1 MGKTSKYNRIARYG
15 KALFCLI
22 FTMIILAQS
31 AALGMC
37 ETPVQTLNSSGN
49 RNIAPS
55 VDLLRNSEEYS
66 AVLYNNKNGLPTSE
80 ANVIAQTSDGFLW
93 IGSYAG
99 LIRYDGTTFERISST
114 TGIANVTCLYTD
126 SSDRLWIGTNDSGL
140 FLMGKGYLQNWNKQ
154 DGLLSLSIRALAQDS
169 SGNMYASC
177 AAGGLAIIDANQNLT
192 VLSDERIAG
201 QSISELRLGSDGLV
215 YGFTATGDLFTV
227 DNGKVVTFLGHDEC
241 RIKNIT
247 SILPDP
253 GHAGNLYVGT
263 AGSRIY
269 YGNLQRNF
277 TAMNL
282 RDVSPL
288 STIDSIEAIHGQIW
302 ICAGNG
308 IGVLDATG
316 VHTLKNVPMNNSV
329 GNVMTDYEGNLWFT
343 SSRQGV
349 MKIVPNHF
357 TDLFERYNLPEANVN
372 TTCTYGKQL
381 FIGTDSGLIVMQNEE
396 KVSKIP
402 LEKAVTAS
410 GEKLQADDLLTFLDG
425 VRIRSVIRDSKGRL
439 WISTWRKY
447 GLLCYDGRELIAFT
461 PKDGLFS
468 DQVRAV
474 HECEDGT
481 ILVANTGGVS
491 VIQNDIVT
499 GGYGEDAGIRNTEIL
514 TVTEGFHHEL
524 IAGSDGDGIY
534 IINSE
539 GTEHI
544 GLEEGLMSEIVM
556 RVKRSRTQDICWIVT
571 SNSLAYMTPDH
582 RVTTIR
588 QFPYSNNYDLYES
601 SKGDVWVLSSTG
613 IFVDTAEHLLAD
625 QAINPV
631 FFGIHSGLAYMDTA
645 NSYSDLTRDGDL
657 YIAGSSGVIKVNIEK
672 SFSNIIDLK
681 ISMPYLTADGERLY
695 PDRKGTFNIPSSVRK
710 LTIQPYVF
718 NFSLINPMVSYRL
731 DGFDE
736 TDTTVSRNE
745 LLPVD
750 YTNLR
755 TGTYHFLLNV
765 KDPVSQSEKT
775 VSYKIVKG
783 KELSSATA
791 GTIIIDVA
799 SLFLMDGILVYT
811 TSYRKRNRLEDR
823 LFFYMVLCNIAMTVG
838 EFLSYTLENST
849 LPFAKELMIAGNTVL
864 FVSLAF
870 FPFLLFVYLDYSADP
885 GRDRIRIRKLLF
897 GIPFFLFLIVMIL
910 NLQTGWIFSVGEGNA
925 YQSGFLAE
933 QYRLPVIPVLF
944 YLLISIVKVAR
955 VDKHLAGLGLFLI
968 AIWQVWEIWF
978 QGISSTSFMFTLFIV
993 CIHIYVMN
1001 HPISEEV
1008 SGI

>member
-1 MGKTSKYNRIARYG
+1 MGKTNKYNRITRYG
-15 KALFCLI
+15 KALFCLV
-22 FTMIILAQS
+22 FTVIILVQFVTI
-31 AALGMC
+31 GFC
-37 ETPVQTLNSSGN
+37 ETPVQTLNSSGS

-55 VDLLRNSEEYS
+55 VDPLRKSEEFS
-66 AVLYNNKNGLPTSE
+66 AVLYNNKNGMPTSE

-126 SSDRLWIGTNDSGL
+126 STDRLWIGTNDSGL
-140 FLMGKGYLQNWNKQ
+140 FLMGKGYLHNWNKQ
-154 DGLLSLSIRALAQDS
+154 DGLLSLSIRALAEDGK
-169 SGNMYASC
+169 GNMYTSS
-177 AAGGLAIIDANQNLT
+177 AAGGLAMIDTDQNLT

-201 QSISELRLGSDGLV
+201 QSIPELRLGSDGLI
-215 YGFTATGDLFTV
+215 YGFTAAGDLFNV

-263 AGSRIY
+263 GASRIY

-357 TDLFERYNLPEANVN
+357 TDLFERYNLQEATVN
-372 TTCTYGKQL
+372 STCTYGKQL
-381 FIGTDSGLIVMQNEE
+381 FIGTDTGLIVVQNEE
-396 KVSKIP
+396 KVPKIP
-402 LEKAVTAS
+402 LERVVTAS
-410 GEKLQADDLLTFLDG
+410 GEKLEADDLLEFLDG
-425 VRIRSVIRDSKGRL
+425 VRVRSIIRDSKGRL

-447 GLLCYDGRELIAFT
+447 GLLCYDGRDLIVFT

-468 DQVRAV
+468 NQVRAV
-474 HECEDGT
+474 YECEDGT

-491 VIQNDIVT
+491 VIQNDVIT
-499 GGYGEDAGIRNTEIL
+499 GGYGEEAGIRNVEIL

-534 IINSE
+534 IISPE
-539 GTEHI
+539 GTTHI
-544 GLEEGLMSEIVM
+544 GLDEGLTSEIVM
-556 RVKRSRTQDICWIVT
+556 RVKRSRTQNICWIVT
-571 SNSLAYMTPDH
+571 GNSLAYMTPDH

-588 QFPYSNNYDLYES
+588 QFPYANNYDLYES

-613 IFVDTAEHLLAD
+613 IFVDTSEHLLAD
-625 QAINPV
+625 EAINPV
-631 FFGIHSGLAYMDTA
+631 FFGIRSGLPYMDTA

-672 SFSNIIDLK
+672 SFANIIDLK

-695 PDRKGTFNIPSSVRK
+695 PDRKGTFNVPSSVKK

-718 NFSLINPMVSYRL
+718 NFSLINPLVSYRL

-736 TDTTVSRNE
+736 TDTTVSRDE

-750 YTNLR
+750 YTNLKLAA
-755 TGTYHFLLNV
+755 YHFILKV

-791 GTIIIDVA
+791 GTITMDIA
-799 SLFLMDGILVYT
+799 SLFLMGGILVYT
-811 TSYRKRNRLEDR
+811 SSYRKRNQLEDR
-823 LFFYMVLCNIAMTVG
+823 LFFSMILCNIALTIG
-838 EFLSYTLENST
+838 ELLSYTLENST
-849 LPFAKELMIAGNTVL
+849 FPFTKELMIAGNTVL
-864 FVSLAF
+864 FISLVL
-870 FPFLLFVYLDYSADP
+870 FPFLLFVYLDYSAEPD
-885 GRDRIRIRKLLF
+885 RDRIRIKKLLF
-897 GIPFFLFLIVMIL
+897 GIPFFLFVIIMFL
-910 NLQTGWIFSVGEGNA
+910 NLKTGWIFSIGEGNM
-925 YQSGFLAE
+925 YQPGFLTE
-933 QYRLPVIPVLF
+933 QYWLPIIPVLF
-944 YLLISIVKVAR
+944 YLLLSLIEMVR
-955 VDKHLAGLGLFLI
+955 VDKRLAGLGLFLI
-968 AIWQVWEIWF
+968 AIRLVWEIWY
-978 QGISSTSFMFTLFIV
+978 QGISSTSFVFTLFIV

-1001 HPISEEV
+1001 HPISEEA

>member
-1 MGKTSKYNRIARYG
+1 MDKTKSHNRIARYG

-22 FTMIILAQS
+22 FTMIILAQFITI
-31 AALGMC
+31 GMC
-37 ETPVQTLNSSGN
+37 ENTVQTLNSSGN
-49 RNIAPS
+49 QNISPS
-55 VDLLRNSEEYS
+55 VDLLRKSEEFS
-66 AVLYNNKNGLPTSE
+66 AVLYNNKNGMPTSE

-99 LIRYDGTTFERISST
+99 LIRYDGTTFERISPS

-140 FLMGKGYLQNWNKQ
+140 FLMGKGYLQNWKKK
-154 DGLLSLSIRALAQDS
+154 DGLLSLSIRALAEDS
-169 SGNMYASC
+169 NGNMYTSS
-177 AAGGLAIIDANQNLT
+177 AAGGLAMIDVRQTLT
-192 VLSDERIAG
+192 ILSDERIAG

-227 DNGKVVTFLGHDEC
+227 DNGKVVTFLAHDEC

-282 RDVSPL
+282 MDVSPL
-288 STIDSIEAIHGQIW
+288 STIDSIESIHGQLW
-302 ICAGNG
+302 ICSGNG

-349 MKIVPNHF
+349 MKIVPNYF
-357 TDLFERYNLPEANVN
+357 TDLFERYNLPEATVN
-372 TTCTYGKQL
+372 STCTYEKQL
-381 FIGTDSGLIVMQNEE
+381 FIGTDTGLIVVQNEE

-410 GEKLQADDLLTFLDG
+410 GEKLETDDLLEFLDG
-425 VRIRSVIRDSKGRL
+425 IRIRSIIRDSKGRL
-439 WISTWRKY
+439 WISTWRKH
-447 GLLCYDGRELIAFT
+447 GLLCYDGRELIGFT

-474 HECEDGT
+474 YECEDGT

-491 VIQNDIVT
+491 VIQNDVIT
-499 GGYGEDAGIRNTEIL
+499 GSYGEEAGIRNVEIL
-514 TVTEGFHHEL
+514 TVAEGFHHEL

-544 GLEEGLMSEIVM
+544 GLEEGLTSEIVM
-556 RVKRSRTQDICWIVT
+556 RIKRSRTQDICWIVT
-571 SNSLAYMTPDH
+571 GNSLAYMTPDH
-582 RVTTIR
+582 RVTTIS

-613 IFVDTAEHLLAD
+613 IFVDSAENLLAD
-625 QAINPV
+625 EVINPV
-631 FFGIHSGLAYMDTA
+631 FFGIRSGLPYMDTA

-657 YIAGSSGVIKVNIEK
+657 YIAGSSGVIKVNVEK
-672 SFSNIIDLK
+672 SFSNIIDMK

-695 PDRKGTFNIPSSVRK
+695 PDRKGIFAVPSSVKK

-718 NFSLINPMVSYRL
+718 NFSLINPLLSYRL

-736 TDTTVSRNE
+736 TDTTISRDE

-750 YTNLR
+750 YTNLKL
-755 TGTYHFLLNV
+755 GTYHFVLKV

-791 GTIIIDVA
+791 GTITMDLA
-799 SLFLMDGILVYT
+799 SLFLMGGILVYT
-811 TSYRKRNRLEDR
+811 SSYRKRDRLEDR
-823 LFFYMVLCNIAMTVG
+823 LFFYMILCNIAMTVG
-838 EFLSYTLENST
+838 ELLSYALENSILSFT
-849 LPFAKELMIAGNTVL
+849 KELMIVGNTVL
-864 FVSLAF
+864 FISLVL
-870 FPFLLFVYLDYSADP
+870 FPLLLFLYLDYSAEP
-885 GRDRIRIRKLLF
+885 DRNRLRIRKLLF
-897 GIPFFLFLIVMIL
+897 GVPFFLFLIIMIL
-910 NLQTGWIFSVGEGNA
+910 NLKTGWIFSIDEGNVF
-925 YQSGFLAE
+925 QSGFLAE
-933 QYRLPVIPVLF
+933 QYWLPIILVLF
-944 YLLISIVKVAR
+944 YFLVSIVKVAR
-955 VDKHLAGLGLFLI
+955 IDKHMAGLGLFLI
-968 AIWQVWEIWF
+968 AIRLVWEIWY
-978 QGISSTSFMFTLFIV
+978 QGISSTSFVFTLFIV

-1008 SGI
+1008 S

>member
-1 MGKTSKYNRIARYG
+1 MGKTKPHNRIARYG

-31 AALGMC
+31 AAIGTC
-37 ETPVQTLNSSGN
+37 ETPVQTFNSSGS

-55 VDLLRNSEEYS
+55 VDLLRQSEEYS
-66 AVLYNNKNGLPTSE
+66 AVLYNNKNGMPTSE

-99 LIRYDGTTFERISST
+99 LIRYDGTTFERVSST

-154 DGLLSLSIRALAQDS
+154 NGLLSLSIRALAEDS
-169 SGNMYASC
+169 NGNMYTSS
-177 AAGGLAIIDANQNLT
+177 AAGGLAMIDADQNLT

-201 QSISELRLGSDGLV
+201 QSISELRLGSDGLI
-215 YGFTATGDLFTV
+215 YGFTAAGDLFTV
-227 DNGKVVTFLGHDEC
+227 DNGKVVTFLSHDEC

-247 SILPDP
+247 SILPDA

-263 AGSRIY
+263 VGSRIY

-277 TAMNL
+277 AAMNL
-282 RDVSPL
+282 MDVSPL
-288 STIDSIEAIHGQIW
+288 STIDSIESIHGQLW

-308 IGVLDATG
+308 IGVLDSTG
-316 VHTLKNVPMNNSV
+316 IHTFKNVPMNNSV

-357 TDLFERYNLPEANVN
+357 MDLFERYNLPEATVN
-372 TTCTYGKQL
+372 STCTYGKQL
-381 FIGTDSGLIVMQNEE
+381 FIGTDNGLIVMQNEE

-402 LEKAVTAS
+402 LAKAVTAS
-410 GEKLQADDLLTFLDG
+410 GEKLQTDDLLTFLDG
-425 VRIRSVIRDSKGRL
+425 VRIRSIIRDSKGRL
-439 WISTWRKY
+439 WISTWRKH
-447 GLLCYDGRELIAFT
+447 GLLCYDGRELIAFK

-474 HECEDGT
+474 YECEDGT

-499 GGYGEDAGIRNTEIL
+499 GGYGEDAGIRNVEIL
-514 TVTEGFHHEL
+514 TVAEGFHHEL

-544 GLEEGLMSEIVM
+544 GLEEGLTSEIVM
-556 RVKRSRTQDICWIVT
+556 RVKRSRTQDICWIIT
-571 SNSLAYMTPDH
+571 GNSLAYMTPDH

-588 QFPYSNNYDLYES
+588 QFPYPNNYDLYES

-695 PDRKGTFNIPSSVRK
+695 PDRKGIFAISSGVKK

-718 NFSLINPMVSYRL
+718 NFSLINPLVSYRL
-731 DGFDE
+731 DGFEE
-736 TDTTVSRNE
+736 TDTTVSLDE

-755 TGTYHFLLNV
+755 IGTYHFLLKV

-791 GTIIIDVA
+791 GTIIMDVV
-799 SLFLMDGILVYT
+799 SLFLMVGILIYT
-811 TSYRKRNRLEDR
+811 SSYRKRNQLEDR
-823 LFFYMVLCNIAMTVG
+823 LFFYMILCNMAMTVG
-838 EFLSYTLENST
+838 EFLSYALENST
-849 LPFAKELMIAGNTVL
+849 LPFIKELMIAANTVL
-864 FVSLAF
+864 FVSLAL
-870 FPFLLFVYLDYSADP
+870 FPFLLFVYLDYSANPD
-885 GRDRIRIRKLLF
+885 RDSIRFKKLLF

-910 NLQTGWIFSVGEGNA
+910 NLQTGWVFSVDEGNA
-925 YQSGFLAE
+925 YRSGFLAE
-933 QYRLPVIPVLF
+933 QYWLPIIPVLF

-968 AIWQVWEIWF
+968 ATRLAWEIWN
-978 QGISSTSFMFTLFIV
+978 QGISSTSFIFTLFIV

-1008 SGI
+1008 S